1 MLERTF
7 QRNPGMLAAAVELHQ
22 SGALPAATQLIDL
35 DMIARNARL
44 TAEAAATHGLRVFA
58 MTKQNGLNPF
68 MTRVLL
74 DAGIPSTCAVET
86 LQAHRIHRYGFPL
99 GNVGHIQNIPAA
111 QVPAVV
117 AMRPEFITVYTHRAA
132 QRVSDAALEL
142 GIRQRVYVR
151 VTNQAA
157 TGGAIVGADD
167 GAFAG
172 LVGGWTED
180 SCVEAVRALLDLPG
194 IEIAGLTQFSA
205 ISYGETGDPSAIRP
219 TDAFFTMLRGKE
231 LLEKRLG
238 LEDLHLNVG
247 GNANVGTFP
256 TLARYGVTEVE
267 PGVSLAGSGGF
278 HAKQDM
284 AEAPAQVVVTEVSHY
299 WGDNVYTP
307 VECSAL
313 YRICMT
319 PSPCG
324 RQWVT
329 TWTLPGGPG
338 SRTSITR
345 WSTRTACLAEPI
357 PCPRLV
363 TRCSWCTTH
372 RRLWSV
378 DTPLPSV
385 AYPVVHRVSKASS
398 IRPATSSGRI
408 STCFLWATH
417 SNILR
422 CCRQSTAGQQSL
434 QLDPRIRAVQR
445 QVDDNVE
452 VGKVGRA
459 QSVMLENQFPRF
471 GMVEP
476 SLA

>member
-1 MLERTF
+1 MAKTLEHKNIQPAVRSKDIFMTTLLERTF
-7 QRNPGMLAAAVELHQ
+7 HRNPGMLATAVELHQ

-117 AMRPEFITVYTHRAA
+117 AMRPEFITVYTHQAA
-132 QRVSDAALEL
+132 QRVSDAAREL

-151 VTNQAA
+151 VTNQAV
-157 TGGAIVGADD
+157 TGSAIVGADD

-180 SCVEAVRALLDLPG
+180 SCVEGVRALLDLPG

-256 TLARYGVTEVE
+256 TLASYGVTEVE

-284 AEAPAQVVVTEVSHY
+284 AEGPAQVVVTEVSHY

-307 VECSAL
+307 GGVFSFVSDL
-313 YRICMT
+313 YDPEPMWAAVGHDLDTARRTRIPYLYNQMVDAH
-319 PSPCG
+319 G
-324 RQWVT
+324 VF
-329 TWTLPGGPG
+329 GGADPMPAIG
-338 SRTSITR
+338 
-345 WSTRTACLAEPI
+345 
-357 PCPRLV
+357 
-363 TRCSWCTTH
+363 
-372 RRLWSV
+372 
-378 DTPLPSV
+378 DTVL
-385 AYPVVHRVSKASS
+385 VVHHPQAFVERGYTAAVSG
-398 IRPATSSGRI
+398 ISSG
-408 STCFLWATH
+408 A
-417 SNILR
+417 
-422 CCRQSTAGQQSL
+422 
-434 QLDPRIRAVQR
+434 
-445 QVDDNVE
+445 
-452 VGKVGRA
+452 
-459 QSVMLENQFPRF
+459 
-471 GMVEP
+471 P
-476 SLA
+476 SLEGIFDSACNQLGPDFNVLPLDDTLEHLAVLSAKYRGGR